1 MTLHQETRLPFAA
14 NTTKADKRSAGR
26 TDAAATPLEIRTTGP
41 EIDSSLRSW
50 IYERISRQLGKYA
63 THIERIQVRF
73 GDENGLHK
81 GGVDKA
87 CMVHLILSKL
97 PPVVVE
103 VCAETERQAFDLAA
117 GRAERATRHSVQKH
131 GFSSRPAHKH
141 ADGHGS
147 AQPAQNAEAD
157 DGQRESSESLFGRH
171 VGHGTEQLLALA
183 ERPEKERRDV
193 QVDTSE
199 VGTSATDRKVGYGH
213 TGARNTKLNS
223 EGMSYRLEDSTNG
236 RPSRKSTRGGNTT
249 RQTRRQPHA
258 PHARRDQQPAGPRP
272 EALAA
277 RREGSAQ
284 RVQR

>member
-14 NTTKADKRSAGR
+14 NTTKVDKRSAGR
-26 TDAAATPLEIRTTGP
+26 TDAAATPLEIRTTAHD
-41 EIDSSLRSW
+41 IDPSLRSW
-50 IYERISRQLGKYA
+50 VYERISRQLGKYA

-73 GDENGLHK
+73 GDENGVK

-87 CMVHLILSKL
+87 CMVHLFLSKL

-103 VCAETERQAFDLAA
+103 VRAESDREAFDLAA

-131 GFSSRPAHKH
+131 GYSSRPSHKH
-141 ADGHGS
+141 SNGHAPAGD
-147 AQPAQNAEAD
+147 AQPSQGESEETT
-157 DGQRESSESLFGRH
+157 DGQGDSSESLFGRH

-183 ERPEKERRDV
+183 ERPEKERRDL

-213 TGARNTKLNS
+213 TGARNTKLNT

-236 RPSRKSTRGGNTT
+236 TPSRKSTRGGAHVKSDANL
-249 RQTRRQPHA
+249 TRRTRNAVSSPK
-258 PHARRDQQPAGPRP
+258 AR
-272 EALAA
+272 
-277 RREGSAQ
+277 AQ
-284 RVQR
+284 RP